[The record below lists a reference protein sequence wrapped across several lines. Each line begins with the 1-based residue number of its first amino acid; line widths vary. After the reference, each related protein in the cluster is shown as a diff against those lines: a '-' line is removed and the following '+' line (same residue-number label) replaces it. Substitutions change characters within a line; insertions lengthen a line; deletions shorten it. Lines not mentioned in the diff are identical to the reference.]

1 MLRDGK
7 FIKEPPIKI
16 GAYYVPFQQQSTTKE
31 DEFVQ
36 ELMLYGSAK
45 PSVTPRSAKILDM
58 LMFVLMIWIG
68 VATLVPILK
77 FIVDHITG

>member
-36 ELMLYGSAK
+36 ELILCESMK
-45 PSVTPRSAKILDM
+45 PSANPRSAKTVDM
-58 LMFVLMIWIG
+58 LMYVLMIWIG
-68 VATLVPILK
+68 VAALVPFLK
-77 FIVDHITG
+77 FIVDYIIE